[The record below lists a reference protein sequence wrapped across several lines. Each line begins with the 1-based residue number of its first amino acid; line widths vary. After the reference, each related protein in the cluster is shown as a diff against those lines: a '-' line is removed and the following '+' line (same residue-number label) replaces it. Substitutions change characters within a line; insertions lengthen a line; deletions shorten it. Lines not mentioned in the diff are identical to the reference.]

1 MRSDVRKIKEAF
13 STELDDGCETA
24 MTSMV
29 VMVVVVVVVMMI
41 MKITARDGKDDDRD
55 RGPVINLMDKNCFF
69 KSFSTLR
76 RCSWLD
82 IDPDGKCCGL
92 FLFPRLSG

>member
-1 MRSDVRKIKEAF
+1 MRKTKEAF

-29 VMVVVVVVVMMI
+29 VMVVVVVMVMMI
-41 MKITARDGKDDDRD
+41 MKITARDGKEDDRD
-55 RGPVINLMDKNCFF
+55 MGPVINLMDKNCFF

-92 FLFPRLSG
+92 FLFPWLSG